1 MLDPQAQ
8 AQIQDFIHVL
18 KKRKWLMLM
27 PCLFF
32 LTLGSAFA
40 IIVPKKYVVETK
52 IEIKPTR
59 VITDYQLKNPNQSAA
74 AREVP
79 NAEHHIKNLE
89 RIKKVIEN
97 DLQSWPEY
105 QRATGIEQRDFLKL
119 VRDNLEV
126 DMDAKDKK
134 ASLSSTFV
142 SLIYRDPVM
151 ERAPLFLNSLRDT
164 WIEDVVAWDLTALKK
179 ERTAYFDQ
187 KAKAQTRLQN
197 LESRQFELCRELGID
212 PQSLVINPSGR
223 PGPENDFVYA
233 DLLTARTRRSEAVQS
248 LENAQGQLEQLQD
261 LYELEPEERFEER
274 VDEGLDY
281 KKDIATAQK
290 EIVKLDQAR
299 SRLTPLNTR
308 YQEIERKI
316 TALEEEIEDLEARE
330 RDGGSVKVP
339 VPNEKKLELGQKRD
353 EKATEVA
360 GFEREIDRSNRR
372 IDELEKEIAGRTKK
386 YEDLYQLQTEL
397 NLANQDYETISLSL
411 QDTTRS
417 VALLEEG
424 AGKPYSIAENAEAD
438 EKAVEPNPWLIVGFT
453 TMLGL
458 AFGMFVSLIIEYGH
472 NSYRTVT
479 ELASVMSVPVLGA
492 IEPIVTQAELRKAQF
507 RRAMVGFST
516 AILIGGVAWIMY
528 MYKFAPEKL
537 PIEIQQALDTIE
549 LNLR

>member
-1 MLDPQAQ
+1 MIDPQAQ
-8 AQIQDFIHVL
+8 AQIQDFVHVL

-32 LTLGSAFA
+32 VTLGSVFA

-59 VITDYQLKNPNQSAA
+59 VITDYQLRNPNQSAA

-97 DLQSWPEY
+97 DLQLWPEY

-142 SLIYRDPVM
+142 KVIYRDPVM
-151 ERAPLFLNSLRDT
+151 DRAPLFLNRLRDT

-179 ERTAYFDQ
+179 ERTAYSDQ
-187 KAKAQTRLQN
+187 KAKAQTNLQS

-212 PQSLVINPSGR
+212 PQSLVISPNAR

-233 DLLTARTRRSEAVQS
+233 DLLAARGRRSEARQA
-248 LENAQGQLEQLQD
+248 LENSQGQLEQLRR
-261 LYELEPEERFEER
+261 LYELEPDERFEDR
-274 VDEGLDY
+274 VDGGVDF
-281 KKDIATAQK
+281 KKEIATAMK
-290 EIVKLDQAR
+290 EIAQLDQAR
-299 SRLTPLNTR
+299 SRMTPLNTR

-316 TALEEEIEDLEARE
+316 VSLEEEIADLQARE

-353 EKATEVA
+353 ELETQVA
-360 GFEREIDRSNRR
+360 GFSREIERVTSVESKPNGAVSGRFRAPKRACAPSGARVATVVWGRALGSCKRRRRRVCGVRTGQERARWRS
-372 IDELEKEIAGRTKK
+372 
-386 YEDLYQLQTEL
+386 
-397 NLANQDYETISLSL
+397 
-411 QDTTRS
+411 
-417 VALLEEG
+417 
-424 AGKPYSIAENAEAD
+424 
-438 EKAVEPNPWLIVGFT
+438 
-453 TMLGL
+453 
-458 AFGMFVSLIIEYGH
+458 
-472 NSYRTVT
+472 
-479 ELASVMSVPVLGA
+479 
-492 IEPIVTQAELRKAQF
+492 
-507 RRAMVGFST
+507 
-516 AILIGGVAWIMY
+516 
-528 MYKFAPEKL
+528 
-537 PIEIQQALDTIE
+537 
-549 LNLR
+549 